1 MTRLSR
7 ASRRGSN
14 AIEFALVLPVFVL
27 LLVAIMD
34 FGWLFFID
42 STLDQATVVGCRA
55 GSLVD
60 PGSGETNVEEV
71 RRTAE
76 LAMEEDLLR
85 SGGGE
90 CTTDCRFDV
99 SLYGD
104 PPGRSMFCEVER
116 DFVPLIGF
124 VVAPLTLTSTIAVRM
139 EWQQWPAS

>member
-1 MTRLSR
+1 MSCLDRPSR
-7 ASRRGSN
+7 SGSN

-27 LLVAIMD
+27 LLVAIID

-55 GSLVD
+55 GSLIN
-60 PGSGETNVEEV
+60 PGIGESDIEDV

-85 SGGGE
+85 SGGGA
-90 CTTDCRFDV
+90 CTTDCSFDV
-99 SLYGD
+99 SLSGD

-116 DFVPLIGF
+116 DFVPLVGF
-124 VVAPLTLTSTIAVRM
+124 VVSPLTLTSAIAVRM

>member
-1 MTRLSR
+1 MTQIARLN
-7 ASRRGSN
+7 RRGAN

-55 GSLVD
+55 GSLID
-60 PGSGETNVEEV
+60 PGLGETDVEAV

-76 LAMEEDLLR
+76 LAMEEDLMR
-85 SGGGE
+85 SGGGV

-99 SLYGD
+99 SLYGE

-116 DFVPLIGF
+116 DFVPLIGM
-124 VVAPLTLTSTIAVRM
+124 VISPLTLTSTIAVRM